1 MIFEKIVVDN
11 TFIQKY
17 INIQNYNSIPIEWE
31 SPKKLY
37 AHVRSCIDF
46 FPRKIDCE
54 KLKKNRQF
62 LTSLDHV
69 FYFLTKLVLQLAK
82 SDNV

>member
-1 MIFEKIVVDN
+1 MYVHELI
-11 TFIQKY
+11 
-17 INIQNYNSIPIEWE
+17 
-31 SPKKLY
+31 
-37 AHVRSCIDF
+37 F